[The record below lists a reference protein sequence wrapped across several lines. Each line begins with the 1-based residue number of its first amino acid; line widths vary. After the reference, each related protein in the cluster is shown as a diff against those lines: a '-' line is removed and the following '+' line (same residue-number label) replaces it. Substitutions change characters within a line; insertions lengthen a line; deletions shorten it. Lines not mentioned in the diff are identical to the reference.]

1 MTKINLNFKKFS
13 LMRGGSFLG
22 WGQSAHRDWKIILSG
37 FILVVVFSLLFSFLV
52 FKQINNAGDS
62 LSLQNET
69 VQNGA
74 LDTTL
79 LKKIIL
85 YYEDQA
91 QKFEKIKST
100 KNTLPD
106 PSV

>member
-1 MTKINLNFKKFS
+1 
-13 LMRGGSFLG
+13 MRSGSFLG

-37 FILVVVFSLLFSFLV
+37 FIVAVIFSLLFSFLV
-52 FKQINNAGDS
+52 FKQINNAGNS
-62 LSLQNET
+62 TALQTET
-69 VQNGA
+69 VQNGV

-91 QKFEKIKST
+91 KKFEKIKST